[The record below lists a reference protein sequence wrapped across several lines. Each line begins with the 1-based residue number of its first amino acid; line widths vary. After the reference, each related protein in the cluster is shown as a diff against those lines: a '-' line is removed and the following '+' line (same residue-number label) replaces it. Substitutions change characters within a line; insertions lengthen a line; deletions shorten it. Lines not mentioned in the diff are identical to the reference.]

1 MFLSKPVKI
10 QIKKNLYPLLNIFSK
25 KYIIKRVSQSPKKSI
40 LVTKASLLLEEDI
53 EYLKYQKLIHYNGD
67 SQKLEKD
74 VNVHFYS
81 DVFIDLDTGV
91 MINSNKDIIRESLK
105 NEDRTETD
113 LSKLTTYLNIDQ
125 GLVSVINPHLN
136 VGYFHIWFDGLIKLY
151 YLSLIKQKITI
162 VISKNAPTIYHQILA
177 QYKDI
182 FSILTVE
189 NYRYIKV
196 KEACFVHHLYWAKHA
211 PYFSDKISDFFKS
224 RIIGLSNNRA
234 LEAHDRI
241 FVKRKNSIRNIVN
254 DNEVEQLFLS
264 FGFKVIS
271 FEDYNVFDQA
281 YIVNKAKVIAGIH
294 GAAFSNLI
302 FTNPDLTIIE
312 LQNHAIV
319 PSFFFISYQMK
330 LKYYPIFSLTTNI
343 DEIKDPYKERD
354 LFYSQK
360 LKPVRYDLKDI
371 KSVLEKI

>member
-1 MFLSKPVKI
+1 MIQK
-10 QIKKNLYPLLNIFSK
+10 QIKIKLKKILYPLLNILSK
-25 KYIIKRVSQSPKKSI
+25 KYIVKRINQSPNKSI
-40 LVTKASLLLEEDI
+40 LVTEASLVLEENI
-53 EYLKYQKLIHYNGD
+53 EYLKYQKLIPYNGV
-67 SQKLEKD
+67 SQKFEKD
-74 VNVHFYS
+74 INVHFYS
-81 DVFIDLDTGV
+81 NVFIDLNTGV
-91 MINSNKDIIRESLK
+91 LINSDKDIIRESLK
-105 NEDRTETD
+105 NEYRTDTD
-113 LSKLTTYLNIDQ
+113 LSKLTTYFDIDQ

-151 YLSLIKQKITI
+151 YLSLLKDKVTI
-162 VISKNAPTIYHQILA
+162 VISKNAPAIYHQVLRE
-177 QYKDI
+177 YKDI

-189 NYRYIKV
+189 NHRYVKV
-196 KEACFVHHLYWAKHA
+196 KEACFVRHIYWAKHA

-224 RIIGLSNNRA
+224 RIIGLSTNST

-241 FVKRKNSIRNIVN
+241 FVKRKNSIRNIIN

-294 GAAFSNLI
+294 GAAFTNLI
-302 FTNPDLTIIE
+302 FANPDLTIIE

-319 PSFFFISYQMK
+319 TSFYFMSYQTN
-330 LKYYPIFSLTTNI
+330 LKYHPIFSLTTNI
-343 DEIKDPYKERD
+343 DEIKDPYKEREE
-354 LFYSQK
+354 FYSQK
-360 LKPVRYDLKDI
+360 LEPVMYDTKEI